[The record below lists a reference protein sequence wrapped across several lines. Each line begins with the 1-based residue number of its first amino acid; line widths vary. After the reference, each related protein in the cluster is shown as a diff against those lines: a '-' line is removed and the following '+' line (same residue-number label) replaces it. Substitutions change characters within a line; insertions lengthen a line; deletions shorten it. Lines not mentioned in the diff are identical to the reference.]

1 VPTIFTVVG
10 TLRFAHP
17 TIRIRGNRRAH
28 GLPASREQHMAFK
41 NFKTETDADGIVLVT
56 WDTPGRSMN
65 VLDETSITEL
75 EAIIKQTSEDAA
87 VKGVVITSG
96 KEALC
101 AGADLSMLEG
111 MAQTYA
117 GLLKD
122 KGEVAA
128 NQVLFDQSRR
138 FSQVFRSIETS
149 GKPWVAAINGLAL
162 GGGFELTLSCHY
174 RVAADN
180 PKTRLGLPEVKVGL
194 FPGAGGTQRVPRIVS
209 PQDAMQ
215 LLLKGEAI
223 NLAKAKALNLIHAIV
238 PPAEM
243 IQAAKDWIK
252 RGGKAVAPWD
262 EKGFKLPGGPVFSKA
277 GMMMFPAGNAIY
289 RRETYD
295 NYPAARAIMS
305 CVYEGLQLPI
315 DAALRVESRYFTQVL
330 RSNEAAAMI
339 RSLFLSMQEL
349 NKGARRPANVPP
361 TKVKK
366 LAVIGA
372 GFMGA
377 SVGYVSARAGIDVV
391 LIDRDQ
397 ESADKGRSHAS
408 AVIDDLIKKGRA
420 KESDRDAVMGR
431 ISATADYNV
440 LKDCDLVIEAVFE
453 DRKVKADTYAKAQP
467 LLKDGAIIASNTST
481 LPINS
486 LAEEFKDQGK
496 FIGIHFFSP
505 VEKMMLV
512 EIIVGKNTGDAAL
525 ATALDYTRAIGKT
538 PIVVNDSRG
547 FYANRC
553 VGRYI
558 SEGNEMFLE
567 GVPPAMIEN
576 CAKMAG
582 MPVGPLSLSDEVA
595 LDLGLKVIKAT
606 EADLG
611 PNAVN
616 PDQKKLMVELV
627 EKQNRLGRKNGK
639 GFYDYPEKG
648 KGQKTLW
655 PGLADLQP
663 KKLDPDTLSVE
674 ELKQRFLVV
683 QAVEAARTVEDHV
696 ITDMREADV
705 GSILGFGFAPFTGG
719 TLSYID
725 FMGTKKFVELCHKL
739 EAKYGSRFT
748 PPKLLVEMAAKGE
761 TFYGRFP
768 PKKAAA

>member
-1 VPTIFTVVG
+1 
-10 TLRFAHP
+10 
-17 TIRIRGNRRAH
+17 
-28 GLPASREQHMAFK
+28 MAYK
-41 NFKTETDADGIVLVT
+41 NFKIETDADGIALVT
-56 WDTPGRSMN
+56 WDIPGRSMN
-65 VLDETSITEL
+65 VLDETTITEL
-75 EAIIKQTSEDAA
+75 EAIVKQTSADQG
-87 VKGVVITSG
+87 VKGVVVTSG
-96 KEALC
+96 KEAFS

-111 MAQTYA
+111 MNRQYTE
-117 GLLKD
+117 LLKA

-128 NQVLFDQSRR
+128 NQMLFDESRK
-138 FSQVFRSIETS
+138 SSLVFRAIETS

-162 GGGFELTLSCHY
+162 GGAFELTLSCHY
-174 RVAADN
+174 RVAAEN

-194 FPGAGGTQRVPRIVS
+194 FPGAGGTQRVPRIVP

-215 LLLKGEAI
+215 LLLKGEAV
-223 NLAKAKALNLIHAIV
+223 NLAKAKALKLIDAVV
-238 PPAEM
+238 PSADL
-243 IQAAKDWIK
+243 IKAAKDWIK
-252 RGGKAVAPWD
+252 GGGKAVAPWD
-262 EKGFKLPGGPVFSKA
+262 DKAFKLPGGPVYSKA
-277 GMMMFPAGNAIY
+277 GMMMFPAGNAIF

-295 NYPAARAIMS
+295 NYPAARAIMQ

-315 DAALRVESRYFTQVL
+315 DAALRVESRYFAQIL
-330 RSNEAAAMI
+330 RSKEAAAMI

-349 NKGARRPANVPP
+349 NKGARRPQNVPP

-366 LAVIGA
+366 LAIIGA

-397 ESADKGRSHAS
+397 ESADKGKGHAK
-408 AVIDDLIKKGRA
+408 AVIDDLIAKGRA
-420 KESDRDAVMGR
+420 KESDRDAILSR
-431 ISATADYNV
+431 ISATADYSV
-440 LKDCDLVIEAVFE
+440 LKDCDLIIEAVFE
-453 DRKVKADTYAKAQP
+453 DRKVKAETYAKAQP
-467 LLKDGAIIASNTST
+467 LLKSDAIFASNTST

-486 LAEEFKDQGK
+486 LAEEFKDQSK

-512 EIIVGKNTGDAAL
+512 EIIVGKNTGDVAL
-525 ATALDYTRAIGKT
+525 ATALDYVRVIGKT

-547 FYANRC
+547 FFANRC
-553 VGRYI
+553 VLRFTA
-558 SEGNEMFLE
+558 EGLEMLM
-567 GVPPAMIEN
+567 V
-576 CAKMAG
+576 
-582 MPVGPLSLSDEVA
+582 
-595 LDLGLKVIKAT
+595 LKIMKAT

-611 PNAVN
+611 ANAI
-616 PDQKKLMVELV
+616 DQTQKKLLVEMV
-627 EKQNRLGRKNGK
+627 EKQGRFGRKNGK

-648 KGQKTLW
+648 KGQKSLW
-655 PGLADLQP
+655 SELSGLQP
-663 KKLDPDTLSVE
+663 KHLDPDTLDVE

-725 FMGTKKFVELCHKL
+725 FMGTKNFVDLCHKL

-768 PKKAAA
+768 PKKLAAA

>member
-1 VPTIFTVVG
+1 
-10 TLRFAHP
+10 
-17 TIRIRGNRRAH
+17 
-28 GLPASREQHMAFK
+28 
-41 NFKTETDADGIVLVT
+41 
-56 WDTPGRSMN
+56 
-65 VLDETSITEL
+65 
-75 EAIIKQTSEDAA
+75 
-87 VKGVVITSG
+87 
-96 KEALC
+96 
-101 AGADLSMLEG
+101 
-111 MAQTYA
+111 
-117 GLLKD
+117 
-122 KGEVAA
+122 
-128 NQVLFDQSRR
+128 
-138 FSQVFRSIETS
+138 
-149 GKPWVAAINGLAL
+149 
-162 GGGFELTLSCHY
+162 
-174 RVAADN
+174 
-180 PKTRLGLPEVKVGL
+180 LPEIKVGL
-194 FPGAGGTQRVPRIVS
+194 FPGAGGTQRVPRIVQ

-223 NLAKAKALNLIHAIV
+223 KLDKAKALNLIHAIV
-238 PPAEM
+238 PAADM
-243 IQAAKDWIK
+243 IKAAKDWIK
-252 RGGKAVAPWD
+252 GGGKAVAPWD
-262 EKGFKLPGGPVFSKA
+262 EKGFKLPGGPIYSKA

-315 DAALRVESRYFTQVL
+315 DAGLRVESRYFTQVV
-330 RSNEAAAMI
+330 RSKEAAAMI

-349 NKGARRPANVPP
+349 NKGARRPAGVPP

-366 LAVIGA
+366 IAVIGA

-377 SVGYVSARAGIDVV
+377 SVGFVSARAGIDVV
-391 LIDRDQ
+391 LVDRDQ
-397 ESADKGRSHAS
+397 AAADKGKAHAQG
-408 AVIDDLIKKGRA
+408 VIDDLVKKGRA
-420 KESDRDAVMGR
+420 SEKDRDATMSR
-431 ISATADYNV
+431 ITATADYNAIG
-440 LKDCDLVIEAVFE
+440 DCDLVIEAVFE
-453 DRKVKADTYAKAQP
+453 DRKVKAETYDKAQP
-467 LLKDGAIIASNTST
+467 LLKQGAVFASNTST

-486 LAEEFKDQGK
+486 LAESFKDQGR

-512 EIIVGKNTGDAAL
+512 EIILGKNTGDAAL
-525 ATALDYTRAIGKT
+525 ALALDYTRMIGKT

-576 CAKMAG
+576 TAKMAG

-595 LDLGLKVIKAT
+595 LDLGLKVMKAT

-616 PDQKKLMVELV
+616 PEQKKLMVEMV
-627 EKQNRLGRKNGK
+627 EKQGRLGRKNAK
-639 GFYDYPEKG
+639 GFYDYPERG
-648 KGQKTLW
+648 KGQKSLW
-655 PGLADLQP
+655 PGLGNLQP
-663 KKLDPDTLSVE
+663 KHLDPDTLDVE

-696 ITDMREADV
+696 VVDPREADV

-725 FMGTKKFVELCHKL
+725 FMGTRKFVELCHKL
-739 EAKYGSRFT
+739 EKKYGSRFT
-748 PPKLLVEMAAKGE
+748 PPKLLEEMAAKGE

-768 PKKAAA
+768 PKKPAAQAAE

>member
-1 VPTIFTVVG
+1 
-10 TLRFAHP
+10 
-17 TIRIRGNRRAH
+17 
-28 GLPASREQHMAFK
+28 MAFK

-65 VLDETSITEL
+65 VLDETSISEL

-111 MAQTYA
+111 MANTYA
-117 GLLKD
+117 DLLKS

-138 FSQVFRSIETS
+138 FSQAFRSIETS

-252 RGGKAVAPWD
+252 GGGKAVAPWD

-377 SVGYVSARAGIDVV
+377 SVGYVSAKAGIDVV
-391 LIDRDQ
+391 LVDRDQ
-397 ESADKGRSHAS
+397 ESADKGKAHAKS
-408 AVIDDLIKKGRA
+408 VIDGLVAKGRA
-420 KESDRDAVMGR
+420 KQAEADAIMSR
-431 ISATADYNV
+431 ITATADYSA
-440 LKDCDLVIEAVFE
+440 LGDCDLVIEAVFE
-453 DRKVKADTYAKAQP
+453 DRKVKADTFIKAQQYMKP
-467 LLKDGAIIASNTST
+467 DVIFASNTST
-481 LPINS
+481 LPITS
-486 LAEEFKDQGK
+486 LAESFKDQGR
-496 FIGIHFFSP
+496 FVGIHFFSP

-512 EIIVGKNTGDAAL
+512 EIILGKNTGDAAL
-525 ATALDYTRAIGKT
+525 ATALDYTRMIGKT

-576 CAKMAG
+576 AAKMAG

-595 LDLGLKVIKAT
+595 LDLGLKVLKAT

-616 PDQKKLMVELV
+616 ADQKKLMVELV

-648 KGQKTLW
+648 KGQKSLW
-655 PGLADLQP
+655 PGLGALQ
-663 KKLDPDTLSVE
+663 KTHLDPDTLDVE
-674 ELKQRFLVV
+674 ELKQRFLVT
-683 QAVEAARTVEDHV
+683 QAVEAARTVEEHV

-725 FMGTKKFVELCHKL
+725 FMGTKKFVDLCHKL

>member
-1 VPTIFTVVG
+1 
-10 TLRFAHP
+10 
-17 TIRIRGNRRAH
+17 
-28 GLPASREQHMAFK
+28 MAFK
-41 NFKTETDADGIVLVT
+41 NFKVETDADGIVLVT
-56 WDTPGRSMN
+56 WDIPGRSMN
-65 VLDETSITEL
+65 VLDETSINEL
-75 EAIIKQTSEDAA
+75 EEIVKQTSADAN
-87 VKGVVITSG
+87 VKGVVITSA
-96 KEALC
+96 KEAFC

-111 MAQTYA
+111 MSHTYA
-117 GLLKD
+117 KLLKE

-128 NQVLFDQSRR
+128 NQTLFDQSRR

-149 GKPWVAAINGLAL
+149 GKPWAAAINGLAF
-162 GGGFELTLSCHY
+162 GGGFEVTLSCHY

-180 PKTRLGLPEVKVGL
+180 PKTRLGLPEIKVGL
-194 FPGAGGTQRVPRIVS
+194 FPGAGGTQRVPRIVP
-209 PQDAMQ
+209 PQDAMT

-223 NLAKAKALNLIHAIV
+223 NVAKAKALNLIHAIV
-238 PPAEM
+238 PAADL
-243 IQAAKDWIK
+243 IKAAKDWIK
-252 RGGKAVAPWD
+252 GGGKAVAPWD

-315 DAALRVESRYFTQVL
+315 DAALRVESRYFTQIL
-330 RSNEAAAMI
+330 RSKEAAAMI

-349 NKGARRPANVPP
+349 NKGARRPQNVPP

-391 LIDRDQ
+391 LVDRDQ
-397 ESADKGRSHAS
+397 ASADKGKAHAQS
-408 AVIDDLIKKGRA
+408 VIDDLVKKGRA
-420 KESDRDAVMGR
+420 SEKDRDATLAR
-431 ISATADYNV
+431 ITATPDYNAI
-440 LKDCDLVIEAVFE
+440 KDCDLVIEAVFE
-453 DRKVKADTYAKAQP
+453 DRKVKAETYDKAQP
-467 LLKDGAIIASNTST
+467 LLKSGAIFASNTST

-512 EIIVGKNTGDAAL
+512 EVILGKNTNDVAL
-525 ATALDYTRAIGKT
+525 ATALDYVRQIGKT

-547 FYANRC
+547 FFANRC
-553 VGRYI
+553 VLRFTA
-558 SEGNEMFLE
+558 EGLEMLME

-576 CAKMAG
+576 TAKMAG

-595 LDLGLKVIKAT
+595 LDLVLKIMKAT

-611 PNAVN
+611 ANAV
-616 PDQKKLMVELV
+616 DQAQKKLMVEMV
-627 EKQNRLGRKNGK
+627 EKQGRFGRKNAK

-648 KGQKTLW
+648 KGQKSLW
-655 PGLADLQP
+655 AGLAGLQP
-663 KKLDPDTLSVE
+663 KHLDPDTLDVE
-674 ELKQRFLVV
+674 EMKQRFLVV

-696 ITDMREADV
+696 IVDPREADV

-725 FMGTKKFVELCHKL
+725 FMGTKNFVALCHKL
-739 EAKYGSRFT
+739 EAKYGSRFA
-748 PPKLLVEMAAKGE
+748 PPKLLEDMAAKGE

-768 PKKAAA
+768 PKKIAAQAAE

>member
-1 VPTIFTVVG
+1 
-10 TLRFAHP
+10 
-17 TIRIRGNRRAH
+17 
-28 GLPASREQHMAFK
+28 MAFK
-41 NFKTETDADGIVLVT
+41 NFKVETDADGIALVT
-56 WDTPGRSMN
+56 WDIPGRSMN
-65 VLDETSITEL
+65 VLDQTSNDEL
-75 EAIIKQTSEDAA
+75 EEIIKQTTADAA

-96 KEALC
+96 KEAFC

-111 MAQTYA
+111 MNSAYA
-117 GLLKD
+117 KALKEQ
-122 KGEVAA
+122 GETAA
-128 NQVLFDQSRR
+128 NQMLFDESRR
-138 FSQVFRSIETS
+138 MSLMFRAIETS

-162 GGGFELTLSCHY
+162 GGGFEITLACHY
-174 RVAADN
+174 RVAAQN
-180 PKTRLGLPEVKVGL
+180 PKTRLGLPEIKIGL

-215 LLLKGEAI
+215 MLLKGEAVA
-223 NLAKAKALNLIHAIV
+223 LDKAKALNLIHAVV
-238 PPAEM
+238 PASDL
-243 IQAAKDWIK
+243 IKAAKDWIK
-252 RGGKAVAPWD
+252 GGGKAVAPWD
-262 EKGFKLPGGPVFSKA
+262 EKGFKLPAGPVFSKA

-289 RRETYD
+289 RRETFD
-295 NYPAARAIMS
+295 NYPAARAVMK

-315 DAALRVESRYFTQVL
+315 DAALRVESRYFAQIL

-349 NKGARRPANVPP
+349 NKGARRPPNVPP

-377 SVGYVSARAGIDVV
+377 SVGYVSARAGINVV

-397 ESADKGRSHAS
+397 ASADKGKAHAQS
-408 AVIDDLIKKGRA
+408 VIDDLIKKGRA
-420 KESDRDAVMGR
+420 KDSDRDAILSR
-431 ISATADYNV
+431 ITATADYSAIS
-440 LKDCDLVIEAVFE
+440 DCDLVIEAVFE
-453 DRKVKADTYAKAQP
+453 DRKVKAETYDKAQP
-467 LLKDGAIIASNTST
+467 LMRGDAIFASNTST

-512 EIIVGKNTGDAAL
+512 EIILGKNTGDVAL
-525 ATALDYTRAIGKT
+525 ATALDYTRQIGKT
-538 PIVVNDSRG
+538 PIVVNDFRG
-547 FYANRC
+547 FFANRC
-553 VGRYI
+553 VLRFTA
-558 SEGNEMFLE
+558 EGLEMLME

-576 CAKMAG
+576 TAKMAG

-595 LDLGLKVIKAT
+595 LDLVLKIMKAT

-611 PNAVN
+611 ANAI
-616 PDQKKLMVELV
+616 DQAQKKLLTEMV
-627 EKQNRLGRKNGK
+627 EKQGRFGRKNGK

-648 KGQKTLW
+648 KGQKSLW
-655 PGLADLQP
+655 PSLGGLQP
-663 KKLDPDTLSVE
+663 KHLDPDTLDVE

-696 ITDMREADV
+696 ITDMREADI

-768 PKKAAA
+768 PKKVAAQAAE

>member
-1 VPTIFTVVG
+1 
-10 TLRFAHP
+10 
-17 TIRIRGNRRAH
+17 
-28 GLPASREQHMAFK
+28 MAFK
-41 NFKTETDADGIVLVT
+41 NFKLETDADGIVLVT

-65 VLDETSITEL
+65 VLDETSVTEL
-75 EAIIKQTSEDAA
+75 EEIVKQTTADAA

-111 MAQTYA
+111 MAHQYA
-117 GLLKD
+117 DMLKA

-128 NQVLFDQSRR
+128 NQYLFDQSRR
-138 FSQVFRSIETS
+138 FSQVFRNIEIS

-162 GGGFELTLSCHY
+162 GGGFELTLACHY

-194 FPGAGGTQRVPRIVS
+194 FPGAGGTQRVPRIVQ
-209 PQDAMQ
+209 PADAMQ
-215 LLLKGEAI
+215 LLLKGEAV
-223 NLAKAKALNLIHAIV
+223 NLTRAKALNLIHAIV
-238 PPAEM
+238 PAADM
-243 IQAAKDWIK
+243 ITAAKDWIK
-252 RGGKAVAPWD
+252 GGGKAVAPWD

-277 GMMMFPAGNAIY
+277 GMQMFPAGNAIY

-315 DAALRVESRYFTQVL
+315 DAGLRVESRYFTQIL

-361 TKVKK
+361 TKIKK

-391 LIDRDQ
+391 LVDRDQ
-397 ESADKGRSHAS
+397 ASADKGKAHAQT
-408 AVIDDLIKKGRA
+408 VIDDLIKKGRA
-420 KESDRDAVMGR
+420 KDSDRDAVMSR
-431 ISATADYNV
+431 ISATADYGA
-440 LKDCDLVIEAVFE
+440 LSDCDLVIEAVFE
-453 DRKVKADTYAKAQP
+453 DRKVKAETYAKAQP
-467 LLKDGAIIASNTST
+467 LLKDGAIFASNTST

-486 LAEEFKDQGK
+486 LAEEFKDQSK

-525 ATALDYTRAIGKT
+525 ATALDYTRMIGKT

-558 SEGNEMFLE
+558 AEGNEMFLE

-576 CAKMAG
+576 TAKMAG

-595 LDLGLKVIKAT
+595 LDLGLKVMKAT

-611 PNAVN
+611 PNSIN

-627 EKQNRLGRKNGK
+627 EKQGRLGRKNSK

-648 KGQKTLW
+648 KGQKSLW
-655 PGLADLQP
+655 TGLADLQP
-663 KKLDPDTLSVE
+663 KKLDPDTLDIE

-725 FMGTKKFVELCHKL
+725 FMGTKKFVALCHRL

-748 PPKLLVEMAAKGE
+748 PPKLLEDMAAKDE

-768 PKKAAA
+768 PKKQAAA